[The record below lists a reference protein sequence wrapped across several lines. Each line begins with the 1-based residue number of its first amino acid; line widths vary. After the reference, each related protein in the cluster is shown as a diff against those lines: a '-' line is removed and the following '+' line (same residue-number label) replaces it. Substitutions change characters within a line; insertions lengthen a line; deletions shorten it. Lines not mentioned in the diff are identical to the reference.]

1 MNKQI
6 LHDIE
11 ERLEGFPEERIPEL
25 IDYIESRMQ
34 PDNATIE
41 KRLKTLRKEYFPEA
55 GP

>member
-1 MNKQI
+1 MDKHI
-6 LHDIE
+6 RHDIE

-34 PDNATIE
+34 PDKANIK
-41 KRLKTLRKEYFPEA
+41 KRLKTLKQEYFPEA